1 MRFSYFSAMNTL
13 HRVVGGVN
21 LFFIL
26 LIALA
31 TSLPWAV
38 IMAGTLGMLLIGAL
52 ILVYLIAVVWGV
64 RNAFHYWGGPPK
76 LTIMDHVLLAAG
88 VLHAIALVV
97 GLALF
102 IYIGEN

>member
-31 TSLPWAV
+31 TSLPWAM
-38 IMAGTLGMLLIGAL
+38 IMAGTLGVLLIGVL
-52 ILVYLIAVVWGV
+52 VLVYLTAVVWGV

-76 LTIMDHVLLAAG
+76 LTVMDHILLATG
-88 VLHAIALVV
+88 VLHGIALVAAI
-97 GLALF
+97 GLF